1 MPTVDPRSFLPLTAV
16 AFEILLTLGDSPRH
30 GYDIMKTVERRTS
43 GAMELHP
50 GTLYR
55 ALARML
61 DEALIEEVH
70 QRDPSRRAYRL
81 TRLGADVARA
91 EARRLA
97 SQVAIARARRWVK
110 DPA

>member
-1 MPTVDPRSFLPLTAV
+1 MPASDPRSFLPLTAV
-16 AFEILLTLGDSPRH
+16 AFEILLALAEVPRH

-55 ALARML
+55 ALARL
-61 DEALIEEVH
+61 VDEALIEEVN
-70 QRDPSRRAYRL
+70 QPDPARRAYRL

-97 SQVAIARARRWVK
+97 SQVAMARARRWIK

>member
-1 MPTVDPRSFLPLTAV
+1 MPAGDPRSFLPLTAV
-16 AFEILLTLGDSPRH
+16 SFEIMLALADAPRH
-30 GYDIMKTVERRTS
+30 GYDIMKTVEHRTL

-55 ALARML
+55 ALARLL
-61 DEALIEEVH
+61 DDELIEEVG
-70 QRDPSRRAYRL
+70 RPDEGRRCYRL

-97 SQVAIARARRWVK
+97 SQVAIARARRWIK